1 MKVCFVAL
9 GVYPLFF
16 HGTYTGQIGGSELQ
30 QKLIGEAL
38 SAKGAQVSF
47 ISHDVGQPDFLHRGG
62 LTFIKS
68 FAPSAGLPGIRFF
81 HPRLTE
87 IWKALIKADADV
99 CYCRAAGFLPGVLT
113 LFCRIYRKKF
123 VFAGASDTD
132 FLPDHHIIPTQR
144 DKLLYRFGI
153 RRADAIVVQSAK
165 QQALLRANFGRDGI
179 VIRNFHD
186 GEARILP
193 ESERRVILWVS
204 TIRSLKRPMLFIQ
217 LAQALPQER
226 FVMIGGR
233 DGSNPELFQSVSEQC
248 AALPNLEFL
257 GFQPL
262 EVTERY
268 FDQSKLFVNTSEH
281 EGFPN
286 TFLQAWRRGI
296 PVVSFVDPDDV
307 IRNNSLGCVVIGD
320 QSLPEVVRSVLDA
333 PPDAE
338 KIRVY
343 FQKNHASGVAEQ
355 YLHVFGSLVRGA

>member
-1 MKVCFVAL
+1 MKFCFVAHS
-9 GVYPLFF
+9 VYPLFF
-16 HGTYTGQIGGSELQ
+16 HEAYTGQIGGAELQ
-30 QKLIGEAL
+30 QKLIGESL
-38 SAKGAQVSF
+38 SAKGVQVSF
-47 ISHDVGQPDFLHRGG
+47 ISHDLGQPDFLQEDG

-81 HPRLTE
+81 HPRLTK
-87 IWKALIKADADV
+87 IWKALIKAHADV
-99 CYCRAAGFLPGVLT
+99 YYCRAAGFLPGVLAV
-113 LFCRIYRKKF
+113 FCRMYRRKF

-132 FLPDHHIIPTQR
+132 FLPGQHLIPTQR

-153 RRADAIVVQSAK
+153 RHADAVIVQSVK
-165 QQALLRANFGRDGI
+165 QGALLRTNFDRDGI
-179 VIRNFHD
+179 VIRNFHND
-186 GEARILP
+186 EVRVLP
-193 ESERRVILWVS
+193 NAERCVILWVS
-204 TIRSLKRPMLFIQ
+204 TIRSLKRPMRFIQ

-233 DGSNPELFQSVSEQC
+233 DGSNPELFQSVSDQC
-248 AALPNLEFL
+248 AELPNLEFL

-262 EVTERY
+262 AATERY
-268 FDQSKLFVNTSEH
+268 FDQSKLLVNTSEH

-307 IRNNSLGCVVIGD
+307 IRKNGLGRVVTGD
-320 QSLPEVVRSVLDA
+320 QSLLNAVKSALDA

-343 FQKNHASGVAEQ
+343 FQDNHASGVAEQ
-355 YLHVFGSLVRGA
+355 YLRVFASLANGD